1 VLQRLA
7 ETLEPHEVDAAVLL
21 VDRLP
26 ELLQA
31 VDQDLLPLARQLQ
44 GVGPELHA
52 LLELVED
59 LHAMVS
65 RLPGMGMVRRRDR
78 AD

>member
-1 VLQRLA
+1 MA
-7 ETLEPHEVDAAVLL
+7 ETVEPHEVDAAVLL

-59 LHAMVS
+59 LHSMVS
-65 RLPGMGMVRRRDR
+65 KLPGMKLVRRRDP

>member
-1 VLQRLA
+1 VLR
-7 ETLEPHEVDAAVLL
+7 
-21 VDRLP
+21 
-26 ELLQA
+26 A
-31 VDQDLLPLARQLQ
+31 VDEDLLPLARQLQ

-65 RLPGMGMVRRRDR
+65 RLPGMGLVRRRDPTG
-78 AD
+78 